1 MDAGG
6 LQQAAFG
13 HVWQTSWVCGTA
25 PAIELHA
32 VTFARGKKIRG
43 SYYDRYSGRGQEKG
57 YL

>member
-13 HVWQTSWVCGTA
+13 HVWQTSWVCGMVF
-25 PAIELHA
+25 AIELHA
-32 VTFARGKKIRG
+32 VTFAGGKKIRG
-43 SYYDRYSGRGQEKG
+43 PYYDGYSGRGQEKG